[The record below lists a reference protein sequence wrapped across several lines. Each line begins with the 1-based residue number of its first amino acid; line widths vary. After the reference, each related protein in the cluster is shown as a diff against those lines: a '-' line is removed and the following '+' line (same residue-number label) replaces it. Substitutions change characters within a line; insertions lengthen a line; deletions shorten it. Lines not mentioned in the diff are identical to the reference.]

1 MMSFD
6 GDGGGYGGGG
16 GKSDGGY
23 LYFFQNFFVVV
34 LSQLYMLSVYL
45 RSTSSLQSSALEISC
60 APFLLHSPF
69 IVKKNPH
76 GMHLDTNVP
85 KEQKMK
91 IPQGIIPCAHF
102 ILDYPSGHA

>member
-1 MMSFD
+1 MMFFD
-6 GDGGGYGGGG
+6 GDGEGG

-34 LSQLYMLSVYL
+34 LCQLYMLSVDL
-45 RSTSSLQSSALEISC
+45 RSTSSLQSSACEKSC

-76 GMHLDTNVP
+76 GNAFGYECSKGTKDENTPRYNSLCSFYLGLSFGACIT
-85 KEQKMK
+85 
-91 IPQGIIPCAHF
+91 
-102 ILDYPSGHA
+102 

>member
-1 MMSFD
+1 MMFFD
-6 GDGGGYGGGG
+6 GDGEGG

-45 RSTSSLQSSALEISC
+45 RSTSSLQSSACEKSC

-69 IVKKNPH
+69 IVKKTPH

-85 KEQKMK
+85 KEQPMK
-91 IPQGIIPCAHF
+91 IPHGLIPYAPF
-102 ILDYPSGHA
+102 IFDYPSGQ

>member
-1 MMSFD
+1 MMFFD
-6 GDGGGYGGGG
+6 GDGEGG

-34 LSQLYMLSVYL
+34 LCQLYMLSVDL
-45 RSTSSLQSSALEISC
+45 RSSFSLQSSACEISC

-69 IVKKNPH
+69 IVKKIRME
-76 GMHLDTNVP
+76 MHLDTNVP

>member
-1 MMSFD
+1 MIFFD
-6 GDGGGYGGGG
+6 GDGGGG

-34 LSQLYMLSVYL
+34 LYLLYMLSVYL
-45 RSTSSLQSSALEISC
+45 RSTSSLQSSAFEISF
-60 APFLLHSPF
+60 APFLLRSAVV
-69 IVKKNPH
+69 VKKIRME
-76 GMHLDTNVP
+76 MHLDTNAP

-102 ILDYPSGHA
+102 ILDYPSGHE

>member
-1 MMSFD
+1 MMFFD
-6 GDGGGYGGGG
+6 GDGEGG

-34 LSQLYMLSVYL
+34 LCQLYMLSVDL

-76 GMHLDTNVP
+76 GNAFGYERP
-85 KEQKMK
+85 KGTKDENTPRYNSLCSFYLGLSFGAC
-91 IPQGIIPCAHF
+91 IT
-102 ILDYPSGHA
+102 

>member
-1 MMSFD
+1 MIFFD
-6 GDGGGYGGGG
+6 GDGGGG

-34 LSQLYMLSVYL
+34 LCQLYMLSVDL
-45 RSTSSLQSSALEISC
+45 RSTSSLQSSACEKSC

-76 GMHLDTNVP
+76 GMHLDTNAP
-85 KEQKMK
+85 KEKNENT
-91 IPQGIIPCAHF
+91 PRYNSLCSF
-102 ILDYPSGHA
+102 YPGLSFGA